1 MTENVAWQPS
11 AAYLYVLHLKGP
23 SLAWEFLRR
32 NPDYRADWSRA
43 VHGTRDVAHWGLSF
57 PGRPDA

>member
-1 MTENVAWQPS
+1 MTDNTAWQPS

-23 SLAWEFLRR
+23 GLAWEFLRR
-32 NPDYRADWSRA
+32 NPHYHTDWSRA
-43 VHGTRDVAHWGLSF
+43 VHGTGDVAHWGLSF